1 MVGHIILHR
10 DIMEWEWYQS
20 PNVFRVYIHLL
31 IKANFKNKKWQGK
44 LIKRGQL
51 ITSIGHLASEL
62 MISAQSIRTS
72 LFKLSDSNAIVLK
85 PTNRFTLITIVNYD
99 NYQTAKSYSNK
110 QNNTQLTNNQ
120 HSNNKQ
126 STTTKERNKN
136 NKANKE
142 KIELRRKKF
151 KNQVFEHSQY
161 DFKILNSF
169 YNHWS
174 ELNID
179 KSRMRFENER
189 FFEIDKRLSKWLIM
203 EKNIKS
209 VVVKSNEPKKVIGNR

>member
-31 IKANFKNKKWQGK
+31 IKANFKDKKWQGK

-110 QNNTQLTNNQ
+110 QNSTQVTSYQ
-120 HSNNKQ
+120 QSNNKQ
-126 STTTKERNKN
+126 LTTTKERNNN

-142 KIELRRKKF
+142 KIEVRREKF
-151 KNQVFEHSQY
+151 KKQVFEHSQY
-161 DFKILNSF
+161 DFKILNGF
-169 YNHWS
+169 YDYWS
-174 ELNID
+174 ELSSC
-179 KSRMRFENER
+179 KEKMRFEKDG
-189 FFEIDKRLSKWLIM
+189 FFEIEKRLSRWVKM
-203 EKNIKS
+203 EKDNKS
-209 VVVKSNEPKKVIGNR
+209 AVVKSKESKKVKGNR